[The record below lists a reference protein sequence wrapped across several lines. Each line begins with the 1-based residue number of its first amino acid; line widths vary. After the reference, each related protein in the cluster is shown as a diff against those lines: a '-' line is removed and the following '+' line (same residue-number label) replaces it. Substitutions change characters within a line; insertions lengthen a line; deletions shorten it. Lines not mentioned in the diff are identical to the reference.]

1 MKIKSIILV
10 VFTIIFCSVQNI
22 FAQNTSGKQDTT
34 LRKDTEKIIYTCPMH
49 SEIISDKPG
58 TCPRCGMELV
68 KVEKGK
74 KQSEPMQHQMGM
86 MMGPMHGMAV
96 MDQNNNPQ
104 KKDNMK
110 MMTGMGIG
118 MGILMVIMMV
128 VILL

>member
-10 VFTIIFCSVQNI
+10 VFTIILSSFQNT
-22 FAQNTSGKQDTT
+22 FAQNTIEKQDTV
-34 LRKDTEKIIYTCPMH
+34 LVRDTEKIIYTCPMH
-49 SEIISDKPG
+49 TEIISDKPG
-58 TCPRCGMELV
+58 TCPKCGMELV
-68 KVEKGK
+68 KVENGK
-74 KQSEPMQHQMGM
+74 TQSEPMQHKKGM
-86 MMGPMHGMAV
+86 MMGPMHGMAD

-104 KKDNMK
+104 KKNNMK